1 MGIIYMT
8 DTCIL
13 RVGPYCMDSL
23 NGLST
28 FMQTIVDLNLDSHET
43 EQCCYGEVLP
53 GSCECKE
60 KAIEQDKT
68 KTCIFDYCL
77 EPMELLTGLTGYFEG
92 GSTGTDWT
100 LIQKLIGMAMHLW
113 GYVGTG
119 NSLNEAAP
127 GFVSKMG
134 QLTSVGSGLFA
145 SLWLGQK
152 ITAKSITP
160 YYIGAARSNAYEYSG
175 AGIFGDL
182 LGVFDAFWAIAYTV
196 MAAVLFAFPIE
207 NAYYMNAQEEANG
220 FTDLYYGIIQAFGI
234 FIAFLM
240 LE

>member
-92 GSTGTDWT
+92 GSTGT
-100 LIQKLIGMAMHLW
+100 
-113 GYVGTG
+113 
-119 NSLNEAAP
+119 SLNEAAP

-145 SLWLGQK
+145 SRWL
-152 ITAKSITP
+152 
-160 YYIGAARSNAYEYSG
+160 
-175 AGIFGDL
+175 
-182 LGVFDAFWAIAYTV
+182 
-196 MAAVLFAFPIE
+196 
-207 NAYYMNAQEEANG
+207 
-220 FTDLYYGIIQAFGI
+220 
-234 FIAFLM
+234 
-240 LE
+240 